1 MKFFRRSL
9 IALGVAATLPTIVF
23 GAVGAFYF
31 LRAERSQIETETLR
45 RSSTVV
51 NLSDASL
58 RADVR
63 ALNML
68 ASSVYFE
75 SLDWANFHPRLQRTL
90 VANPHWLTLR
100 IYDLEHAQEIFNVAR
115 DLAPPHPAALPGTE
129 SAQRLAAAM
138 EPVIGGITMEEEP
151 VVHVYVPVRRDG
163 TVRFVLVASVR
174 ATVFQDILL
183 SQVPKSTIAAVVDRH
198 GNFVAR
204 THDYAKRVGQPATQV
219 LRDATSTGLSG
230 FYRGVTYEGFR
241 NYTAFQTS
249 PWSGWST
256 HVAVASTLIDTPTSW
271 SFVVAGI
278 AGLGSA
284 ALAAILVLLVLRDM
298 AERRRADEALRQSQ
312 KMEAVGQ
319 LTGGIAH
326 DFNNLLTAIIGN
338 LDMIRNR
345 VEGNEKVQRLAD
357 NALEAAR
364 RGAKVTSQ
372 LLAFSRS
379 QRMQLATVDLDR
391 LLDGMGALLH
401 QSAGPAISVRISVAP
416 DARYVTS
423 DANQIELA
431 LLNLVVNARDA
442 MPAGGSLSIS
452 THRVVDLDLR
462 ELQRRPY
469 VEIRVSDTGSG
480 MPDEIR
486 ARAIEPF
493 FTTKRVGHGTGLGLS
508 QVYGVMRESG
518 GTLLID
524 SEVGQGTTIR
534 MVLPAATTPSVSEYI
549 AHARSH
555 PRTVPTPR
563 DVRDVSI
570 LIVDD
575 DRQVRRFITESLRT
589 LGYRVT
595 DIDNGAG
602 ALELL
607 DAQPFD
613 LLIADFAMPGMNGA
627 EVARAAQ
634 QRRKELRV
642 LMVSGYADSAT
653 IETML
658 GAIPLLRKPFD
669 SAALGEAV
677 AEVLKAEKV
686 TGGG

>member
-58 RADVR
+58 RGDVR

-68 ASSVYFE
+68 SSSVYFE
-75 SLDWANFHPRLQRTL
+75 SLDWASFHSRLQRTL
-90 VANPHWLTLR
+90 AANPHWLTLR
-100 IYDLEHAQEIFNVAR
+100 IYDLDNAQEIFDVAR
-115 DLAPPHPAALPGTE
+115 DFAPARPAALPGTE
-129 SAQRLAAAM
+129 SAQRLAAAT
-138 EPVIGGITMEEEP
+138 EPVIGGITMEQEP

-163 TVRFVLVASVR
+163 IRFALVASVR

-183 SQVPKSTIAAVVDRH
+183 SQVPKSTIAAVVDRR

-204 THDYAKRVGQPATQV
+204 THDYAKRVGHPATQV
-219 LRDATSTGLSG
+219 LRDATARGLSG

-249 PWSGWST
+249 SWSGWSA
-256 HVAVASTLIDTPTSW
+256 HVAVASSLIDTPTSW

-284 ALAAILVLLVLRDM
+284 VLAAILVLLVLRDM

-338 LDMIRNR
+338 LDLIRNR
-345 VEGNEKVQRLAD
+345 VEGNERIQRLAE

-379 QRMQLATVDLDR
+379 QRMQLTTVDLQQ
-391 LLDGMGALLH
+391 LLDGMSELLH
-401 QSAGPAISVRISVAP
+401 QSAGPAIAVRISVGP
-416 DARYVTS
+416 DARYATS
-423 DANQIELA
+423 DANQLELA

-518 GTLLID
+518 GTLFID
-524 SEVGQGTTIR
+524 SEVAQGTTIR
-534 MVLPAATTPSVSEYI
+534 MILPAAANPAVADYI
-549 AHARSH
+549 AHGKQH
-555 PRTVPTPR
+555 PPTVPAPP
-563 DVRDVSI
+563 DVRNISI

-595 DIDNGAG
+595 DVDNGAG
-602 ALELL
+602 ALELI

-627 EVARAAQ
+627 EVAHAAQ
-634 QRRKELRV
+634 QRRKGLRV

-653 IETML
+653 IESTL

-669 SAALGEAV
+669 SAALGAAV
-677 AEVLKAEKV
+677 AEVLRAGRE
-686 TGGG
+686 